1 MPASGTITFSDPGDY
16 QQDFHG
22 GNINL
27 VLIGSGIFKAHL
39 TVVDLPRLKLLFVQ
53 ESLPRI
59 AYVSLPPN
67 CVGFAFPT
75 IAESAPIWG
84 GLAMRSGDLMFHSV
98 GERMHQRTSG
108 ASGRHVLLIDPEFF
122 ARSSKDLTGSEIMPP
137 KVSRVLH
144 PTRTAAVELRR
155 LHAKVCRLAETKSE
169 TLSHQEV
176 ARTIENDII
185 YVLIKCLLT
194 NVVHG
199 DTAPRRRR
207 ANIMDRFE
215 DVLATKFDRQM
226 SIPELCADLGVAER
240 SFRMCCFDVLGMSP
254 SRYIRLRRLNLAHVA
269 LRHASPDAVNV
280 SQIAQR
286 YGFSELG
293 RFAAAYRETFGE
305 LPSASLQRLLSSQ
318 CGSVEFA

>member
-1 MPASGTITFSDPGDY
+1 MPATGTTTFSDPGDY
-16 QQDFHG
+16 QRGFHSG
-22 GNINL
+22 DIDL
-27 VLIGSGIFKAHL
+27 VLIGSGIFKAQL

-59 AYVSLPPN
+59 AYVSLPPDA
-67 CVGFAFPT
+67 VSFAFSTP
-75 IAESAPIWG
+75 AESTPIWG
-84 GLAMRSGDLMFHSV
+84 GLAMRSGDLMFHSI
-98 GERMHQRTSG
+98 GERMHQRNSG
-108 ASGRHVLLIDPEFF
+108 ISRRHVLLIDPEFF
-122 ARSSKDLTGSEIMPP
+122 ARSSKDFAGSEIVPP
-137 KVSRVLH
+137 KVSRILR

-155 LHAKVCRLAETKSE
+155 LHAKVCRLADTKSE

-176 ARTIENDII
+176 ARAIENDII

-207 ANIMDRFE
+207 ANVMDRFE
-215 DVLATKFDRQM
+215 DVLAAKFDQQM

-254 SRYIRLRRLNLAHVA
+254 SRYMRLRRLNLAHVA
-269 LRHASPDAVNV
+269 LRHASPEAVNV

-305 LPSASLQRLLSSQ
+305 LPSASLQRSSS
-318 CGSVEFA
+318 GIRVSAEFA